1 MNMKKIL
8 IGGISGGVAFFLL
21 GWLCYGILFKD
32 LMAAGAGSAPGVERT
47 DEEMNLAAIFIGN
60 LMWGFLFSVVFSW
73 SKHDGLMSG
82 LFMGAVVGFLMN
94 AGSDFIMY
102 GTSNLMTLNGALTD
116 ILVGT
121 ILATLAGGVTG
132 WAMGMIKE

>member
-8 IGGISGGVAFFLL
+8 IGGIAGGVAFFLL

-32 LMAAGAGSAPGVERT
+32 LMAAGAGTATGVERT

-60 LMWGFLFSVVFSW
+60 LMWGFLFSIVFSW

-82 LFMGAVVGFLMN
+82 LFMGAVVGLLMN
-94 AGSDFIMY
+94 GGSDFIMY
-102 GTSNLMTLNGALTD
+102 GTSNLMTMTGTLID
-116 ILVGT
+116 IAVGT
-121 ILATLAGGVTG
+121 VLSTLAGGVIG
-132 WAMGMIKE
+132 WVMGMIKE